1 MSAFSQAN
9 RVQILAFNAALV
21 AALLL
26 SVMPWEIS
34 LLLVLAAVLVVA
46 TSISLYVPLVF
57 LLVVAPLRTLV
68 ETESGLQLPLDPGQL
83 TFLYLVAAYIIHHIL
98 KRQIFQLRLT
108 PLHISLGLFI
118 LTTGITSF
126 AAREQ
131 IFWLTEWL
139 KWVVVLVL
147 LLIIPQ
153 FARIQWLSFSLII
166 AATANAIV
174 GIYIFLGGSGADHL
188 LIMGRFFR
196 AFGTFG
202 QPNPF
207 GGFMGLILPIALMSL
222 YGMLNQI
229 WMRSSFKVRQIDL
242 LQIAF
247 FGTSAMVM
255 LAGLVAS
262 WSRGAWLGFVASIGV
277 MIFALP
283 RKIWQSFALVTISG
297 LLLLGIWF
305 SGALPES
312 IVQRLASSTAEYF
325 TLYDVRGVDITSDNY
340 AIVERLAHWQ
350 AALNMVDS
358 HPWLGIG
365 FGNYEIAYTDFRL
378 LNWPEALGHAHNYYL
393 NIMAEAG
400 ILGLLSYV
408 VLWIS
413 VFILTWRLRSHPDPM
428 ARAIGIGLLGSWVY
442 LWTHSL
448 LDNLYVNNLF
458 IHIGVLLVMMTII
471 DQQLWSGKD
480 WKNQ

>member
-1 MSAFSQAN
+1 MSAISQVN
-9 RVQILAFNAALV
+9 RVRILAFNAALM

-26 SVMPWEIS
+26 AILPWEIS
-34 LLLVLAAVLVVA
+34 LSLTLAVVLLLA
-46 TSISLYVPLVF
+46 TGISLYVPLVL

-68 ETESGLQLPLDPGQL
+68 ETESGLQLPLDPGQIA
-83 TFLYLVAAYIIHHIL
+83 FLLFLVVYVVHHIL
-98 KRQIFQLRLT
+98 KRREFHLHLT
-108 PLHISLGLFI
+108 PLHITLGLFI
-118 LTTGITSF
+118 LVTGMSSF
-126 AAREQ
+126 VASEQ
-131 IFWLTEWL
+131 SFWFTEWL
-139 KWVVVLVL
+139 KWVVVLAL

-153 FARIQWLSFSLII
+153 FARIHWLSFSLII
-166 AATANAIV
+166 AASANAIV
-174 GIYIFLGGSGADHL
+174 GLYIFFGGSGADHL

-207 GGFMGLILPIALMSL
+207 GGFMGLILPITLMGV
-222 YGMLNQI
+222 YGIVARVLARAHLRIHQTE
-229 WMRSSFKVRQIDL
+229 R

-247 FGTSAMVM
+247 YSFSTMLL

-262 WSRGAWLGFVASIGV
+262 WSRGAWLGFVASVGV
-277 MIFALP
+277 MVFALP
-283 RKIWQSFALVTISG
+283 RKIWQSVALVTIAG
-297 LLLLGIWF
+297 LFLLGIWF
-305 SGALPES
+305 SGLLPES
-312 IVQRLASSTAEYF
+312 IVQRVTSSTAEYF

-350 AALNMVDS
+350 AALNMVDY

-365 FGNYEIAYTDFRL
+365 FGNYEIVYEEFRL

-400 ILGLLSYV
+400 TLGFLSYIA
-408 VLWIS
+408 LWII
-413 VFILTWRLRSHPDPM
+413 ILTMTWRLRSHPDPM
-428 ARAIGIGLLGSWVY
+428 SRAVGIGLLGSWIY

-458 IHIGVLLVMMTII
+458 IHIGILLVMVTLL
-471 DQQLWSGKD
+471 DQQIWSGKD
-480 WKNQ
+480 WKKQ